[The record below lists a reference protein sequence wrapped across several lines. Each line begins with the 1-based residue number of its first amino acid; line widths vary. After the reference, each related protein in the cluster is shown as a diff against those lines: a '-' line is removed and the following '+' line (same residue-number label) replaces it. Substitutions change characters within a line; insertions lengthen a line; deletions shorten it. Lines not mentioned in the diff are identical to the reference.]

1 MVVMRNRSTHE
12 KCTDI
17 ECVFKSDGLVRKIQ
31 WKKIGYKV
39 VYWNSWRNHKNCIKT
54 TVEVTRNNMSK
65 EFHMTKF
72 FILIL

>member
-1 MVVMRNRSTHE
+1 MHE

-54 TVEVTRNNMSK
+54 TVEVTINNMSK
-65 EFHMTKF
+65 
-72 FILIL
+72 